1 VIDALSEA
9 QARLGEG
16 GLSSWASFIASFV
29 ILLREGL
36 EAVLVVAALAAFLRR
51 SGQAQAMPYIHAG
64 WLAGARARRAHV
76 VRRDTPGGSE
86 RREPRDHEG
95 VTGLVAAAMLL
106 YVGYWLHDKSH
117 AQAWQR
123 YLMGRA
129 QALGTGA
136 AWGLALTAFPRG
148 LSRGL
153 RDGALL
159 PGAVGRRLRRGAAI
173 IAGFGAALVVLV
185 AVTFAM
191 LRLSVRLPLGL
202 FFGASGILLAALAVV
217 LRGQRRGGAAGS
229 RRRSRDTRP
238 PS

>member
-1 VIDALSEA
+1 M
-9 QARLGEG
+9 
-16 GLSSWASFIASFV
+16 

-64 WLAGARARRAHV
+64 WLAALALGALTWFVATRLVEASGA
-76 VRRDTPGGSE
+76 S
-86 RREPRDHEG
+86 REITEG

-136 AWGLALTAFPRG
+136 AWGLALTAFLAVYREVFETV
-148 LSRGL
+148 LFYQ
-153 RDGALL
+153 ALWTQA
-159 PGAVGRRLRRGAAI
+159 PGRGAW
-173 IAGFGAALVVLV
+173 
-185 AVTFAM
+185 
-191 LRLSVRLPLGL
+191 
-202 FFGASGILLAALAVV
+202 
-217 LRGQRRGGAAGS
+217 
-229 RRRSRDTRP
+229 
-238 PS
+238 